1 MEALI
6 PSHALHPTYFDRLLG
21 WMELVPWLPLQGQAL
36 TLGRRVH
43 SRSKSHRLNH
53 RDCTRM
59 RLTLSTPIH
68 QGSGWR
74 RMKTRGHGRRNE
86 CMREEK
92 GMVVGKKG
100 MEDGPSLGLCK
111 IRSAQRCASRM
122 HGSRSPAYYG
132 LEARICH
139 GDHWPTSILVSWHR
153 GKHGT
158 IPQRMRPWGSNT
170 STNMPLARHPPTAE

>member
-43 SRSKSHRLNH
+43 SPSKSHRLNH
-53 RDCTRM
+53 RHCTRV

-68 QGSGWR
+68 QGSGR
-74 RMKTRGHGRRNE
+74 RWMKTRGRGRRNE
-86 CMREEK
+86 CLHEER
-92 GMVVGKKG
+92 GMVAGKRG
-100 MEDGPSLGLCK
+100 MEDNPSLGSCK
-111 IRSAQRCASRM
+111 ICGARRCASCV
-122 HGSRSPAYYG
+122 HGLRNQAYYG

-139 GDHWPTSILVSWHR
+139 GDHWPTPIMVSWH
-153 GKHGT
+153 
-158 IPQRMRPWGSNT
+158 
-170 STNMPLARHPPTAE
+170 